1 VAVRRWIVVG
11 VAVTVA
17 AAAAVL
23 VIGRSAGP
31 HMTVTATDDGYRP
44 PRVAVKLGTTVTFV
58 NKGTRDRWPASNIHP
73 THAIYPEFDPGRPV
87 PPGGSW
93 SFAFQ
98 QRGLWHF
105 HDHVDPHLGG
115 SITVE

>member
-1 VAVRRWIVVG
+1 VVG
-11 VAVTVA
+11 VAIAGA
-17 AAAAVL
+17 AAAALL
-23 VIGRSAGP
+23 VIARSPGP
-31 HMTVTATDDGYRP
+31 HLTLTATDDGYRP
-44 PRVAVKLGTTVTFV
+44 SRVTVKPGTTVTFV
-58 NKGTRDRWPASNIHP
+58 NQGARDRWPASNIHP
-73 THAIYPEFDPGRPV
+73 THEIYPEFDPRRPI

-105 HDHVDPHLGG
+105 HDHLDPHLGG